1 MATTSLSSDPY
12 RILGVEP
19 DADSATI
26 KKAYRKLVLSCHPDK
41 VTDESLKAQ
50 KQEEF
55 HQIQQAYET
64 VGDEDNRTKYEL
76 ELKAKKLREERDRVP
91 PRGSPAQARNVHIYT
106 AANPPPE
113 YRSSSSKYSSKPP
126 PKPYSSD
133 YSRSWEHAIPTRSKT
148 YEEVRK
154 TRRSTSDE
162 KLKRDREDSRERKR
176 REREDERERER
187 RRQDEDRRRRRDKDQ
202 REKELKERERERIRR
217 DNARAK
223 KEQEDREAREARARA
238 ERKVARERAERERER
253 ELRERELRDRELKR
267 RQDSE
272 EKLRA
277 KATKPY
283 MEPNSEDD
291 NEPRRPRKPTRKD
304 SSPREKSASK
314 PRERASTRDEP
325 VPDLP
330 TADKIASSLSFAA
343 SYIKNKSPVKQN
355 AETPFSAEYPDP
367 NTTWKAKYAK
377 AEPIHHVDVDGPP
390 SPTAPP
396 RLQKSHTMPTDVPQV
411 RVPLGRSQT
420 MEPSYFRA
428 ATAEKHRPSRE
439 RTSIDDDDYYL
450 RPRVQK
456 YKVGNDKGTPRTFDA
471 GDYDHPYSRGPGAT
485 FPKLKTSATYGMENL
500 STSKPYGREE
510 LQTSKYASPS
520 YSDYQTAY
528 VAAPT

>member
-41 VTDESLKAQ
+41 VTDVSLKAQ

-91 PRGSPAQARNVHIYT
+91 PRSSPAQARNVHIYT
-106 AANPPPE
+106 ANPPPE
-113 YRSSSSKYSSKPP
+113 YRSSSSKHAPSKPP

-148 YEEVRK
+148 YEEPRK

-162 KLKRDREDSRERKR
+162 KLKREREDSRERRR
-176 REREDERERER
+176 REREEERERER
-187 RRQDEDRRRRRDKDQ
+187 RRQDDDRRRRREKEQ
-202 REKELKERERERIRR
+202 RERELKERERDRIRR

-223 KEQEDREAREARARA
+223 KELEEREARELRAKA
-238 ERKVARERAERERER
+238 EKKLAREREQREREQ
-253 ELRERELRDRELKR
+253 RDRELKR

-283 MEPNSEDD
+283 IESYSEDD
-291 NEPRRPRKPTRKD
+291 EEPRRPRKPTRKD
-304 SSPREKSASK
+304 SSPRDKSASK
-314 PRERASTRDEP
+314 PRERASTRDEV

-330 TADKIASSLSFAA
+330 TVDKIASSLSYAA
-343 SYIKNKSPVKQN
+343 SYIKNKSPVKTS

-367 NTTWKAKYAK
+367 NTTWTPKANKYAK
-377 AEPIHHVDVDGPP
+377 AEPVHHVDVDSPP
-390 SPTAPP
+390 SPTTQAQP

-428 ATAEKHRPSRE
+428 AAAEKHRPSRE
-439 RTSIDDDDYYL
+439 RTSVDDDDYYF

-456 YKVGNDKGTPRTFDA
+456 YKVGNDKGTPRTFDPA
-471 GDYDHPYSRGPGAT
+471 EYDQPYSRGPGAT
-485 FPKLKTSATYGMENL
+485 FPKFKTSPPYGMENL

-520 YSDYQTAY
+520 YSDYQTSY
-528 VAAPT
+528 VATPT